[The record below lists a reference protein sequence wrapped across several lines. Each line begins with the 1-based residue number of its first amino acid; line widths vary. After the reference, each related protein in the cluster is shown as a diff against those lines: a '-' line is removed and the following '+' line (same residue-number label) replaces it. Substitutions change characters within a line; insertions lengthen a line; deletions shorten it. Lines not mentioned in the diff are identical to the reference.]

1 VQPQNPEYQQFAKA
15 IFSEAA
21 FVNELGLRLKDVGP
35 GWCETEL
42 HVRPTHM
49 QQNNLV
55 HAGVQATMAD
65 HTGGAAAASV
75 VGTNESVLTVEFNIN
90 LLRAA
95 QGDQLFCRAEVI
107 KPEHSFSVSQADVYA
122 LQGTESKHVA
132 RAKITLAVVEGP
144 MQEQQ

>member
-1 VQPQNPEYQQFAKA
+1 MQPQNPEYQQFVKA
-15 IFSEAA
+15 IFNEAA

-42 HVRPTHM
+42 HVRPTHL
-49 QQNNLV
+49 QQNNLI

-65 HTGGAAAASV
+65 HTGGAAAGSL
-75 VGTNESVLTVEFNIN
+75 VGINESVLTVEFKIN

-107 KPEHSFSVSQADVYA
+107 KPGHSFSVSQADVYA
-122 LQGTESKHVA
+122 LQGTERKHVA
-132 RAKITLAVVEGP
+132 RATITLAVIEGAI
-144 MQEQQ
+144 QEHR